1 MCTILKEATTNQNAI
16 GKMVVKLLQ
25 KKGRTKQTSCLA
37 GVNASVRDDKQ
48 MVPYRM
54 YGYHVD
60 FKTVCDTIRTLS
72 KTLGF
77 QFKIAEERVLLL
89 LLENSKEEYDLD
101 KFAPLSDNGVLG
113 LSSCDGRS
121 DDGELTFSVEGDE
134 TEELWRAAVELATW
148 RLYKAIFLT

>member
-1 MCTILKEATTNQNAI
+1 MCINLQVATTNHNAS

-25 KKGRTKQTSCLA
+25 NKGRTKQTSCLA

-60 FKTVCDTIRTLS
+60 FKTVCDRIRTLS

-77 QFKIAEERVLLL
+77 HFKIAEERVLLL
-89 LLENSKEEYDLD
+89 LLENSEYDRD
-101 KFAPLSDNGVLG
+101 KFASLSVNGVWG

-134 TEELWRAAVELATW
+134 AEELLRAAVELATW
-148 RLYKAIFLT
+148 RLYNAIFLT